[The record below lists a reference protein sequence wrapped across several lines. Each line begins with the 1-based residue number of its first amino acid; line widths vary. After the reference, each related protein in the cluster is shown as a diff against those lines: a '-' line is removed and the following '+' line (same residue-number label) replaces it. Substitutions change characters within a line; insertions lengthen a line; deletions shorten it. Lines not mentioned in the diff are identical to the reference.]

1 MHFSTTLITLIAS
14 LSLSVQALP
23 ATSANP
29 TLEVRSVLD
38 KRNYGNCNGCDTR
51 FYVGECYVDWYC
63 NGAYPVKDGRDIKNV
78 FTVGVW
84 QKAGNG
90 NCKACGEWWLTD
102 GSNCHGTVQ
111 ANGC

>member
-1 MHFSTTLITLIAS
+1 METAMAAVNAATPTRLLETAETLPTNSRTAETMPLARASYEILMLALID
-14 LSLSVQALP
+14 VI
-23 ATSANP
+23 
-29 TLEVRSVLD
+29 
-38 KRNYGNCNGCDTR
+38 DTR

-90 NCKACGEWWLTD
+90 NCKACGE
-102 GSNCHGTVQ
+102 
-111 ANGC
+111 